1 MNKRMGSSARNASL
15 CITRH
20 LLRHGVRA
28 PHWSFARWFAQLPGA
43 ALSATRSTLLT
54 GALIG
59 ATFLA
64 TPKPALAERP
74 DTSRSDPEPTPAPSS
89 AAQGIQAAPAPMR
102 ASPSSAPKPS
112 AAAAGNPT
120 TPAPALKGKV
130 LGIAFVGRMV
140 ADLEKSIPFYETL
153 GFTRDPS
160 TDSSWRR
167 DDGLNHLYGI
177 KGARVR
183 SARMTIN
190 SNVSGK
196 PFAVYL
202 HELRGIKRTKLGGY
216 TPWEPGA
223 SHFGI
228 VVPDAQLVWSQL
240 KASGMLRARSW
251 GGELIPFPGQTQGS
265 LAYMTDPDGLD
276 IELINQ
282 RPATPAQDGRPARP
296 AIPPGLSHVGLV
308 VLDSDKETVFYGNLL
323 GGRLADTSSPWLQ
336 GDFYDSAVGG
346 HGNILRFH
354 NESFA
359 EAADPGSLMHF
370 ELVEFQNRKKAVA
383 SYRISDIGVGYVGF
397 EVQNIDALLT
407 RVKGAGAQVVS
418 DGGVVT
424 LKDGSRAVLVRD
436 PDVGGFIELFEPA
449 SRGR

>member
-1 MNKRMGSSARNASL
+1 MNRTLGTAL
-15 CITRH
+15 
-20 LLRHGVRA
+20 
-28 PHWSFARWFAQLPGA
+28 GA
-43 ALSATRSTLLT
+43 ALIA
-54 GALIG
+54 GA
-59 ATFLA
+59 FLA
-64 TPKPALAERP
+64 IPRPALADRP

-89 AAQGIQAAPAPMR
+89 AAQGNQAAPAPMR
-102 ASPSSAPKPS
+102 GSPGTAPKPS
-112 AAAAGNPT
+112 TTAAGNPT

-140 ADLEKSIPFYETL
+140 ADLDKSIPFYQTL

-160 TDSSWRR
+160 IDSWRR
-167 DDGLNHLYGI
+167 DDGLNHLFGI
-177 KGARVR
+177 KGARIR
-183 SARMTIN
+183 SAKLTIN

-202 HELRGIKRTKLGGY
+202 YELRGIKRANLAGY

-308 VLDSDKETVFYGNLL
+308 VLDSDKETAFYGNLL
-323 GGRLADTSSPWLQ
+323 GGQLAETSSPWLQ

-383 SYRISDIGVGYVGF
+383 SYRISDISVGYVGF
-397 EVQNIDALLT
+397 EVQNIDALAT
-407 RVKGAGAQVVS
+407 RVKGAGAQIVS

-424 LKDGSRAVLVRD
+424 LNDGSRATLVRD
-436 PDVGGFIELFEPA
+436 PDVGGFIELFEPT

>member
-1 MNKRMGSSARNASL
+1 MGTL
-15 CITRH
+15 
-20 LLRHGVRA
+20 
-28 PHWSFARWFAQLPGA
+28 GA
-43 ALSATRSTLLT
+43 ALGA
-54 GALIG
+54 ALIG
-59 ATFLA
+59 ATILA
-64 TPKPALAERP
+64 IPKPALAERP

-89 AAQGIQAAPAPMR
+89 ATQAIQAAPAVMR
-102 ASPSSAPKPS
+102 GSPGTAPNP
-112 AAAAGNPT
+112 ATAAAGNPT

-140 ADLEKSIPFYETL
+140 ADLDKSIPFYQTL

-160 TDSSWRR
+160 IDSSWRR
-167 DDGLNHLYGI
+167 DDAQNHLYGI
-177 KGARVR
+177 KGARIR
-183 SARMTIN
+183 SAKLTIN

-196 PFAVYL
+196 PFSVYL
-202 HELRGIKRTKLGGY
+202 YELQGIKRANLAGY

-228 VVPDAQLVWSQL
+228 VVPDAPLVWSQL
-240 KASGMLRARSW
+240 KTNGTLRARSW
-251 GGELIPFPGQTQGS
+251 GGELIPFPGETRGG
-265 LAYMTDPDGLD
+265 LAYLTDPDGLD

-282 RPATPAQDGRPARP
+282 RPATPARDSRPARP

-308 VLDSDKETVFYGNLL
+308 VLDSDKETAFYGNLL
-323 GGRLADTSSPWLQ
+323 GGQLAETSSPWLQ

-383 SYRISDIGVGYVGF
+383 SYRISDISVGYVGF
-397 EVQNIDALLT
+397 EVRGIDALLT
-407 RVKGAGAQVVS
+407 RVKGAGSQVVS
-418 DGGVVT
+418 DSGVVT
-424 LKDGSRAVLVRD
+424 LKDGGRAVLVRD

>member
-1 MNKRMGSSARNASL
+1 MNRTLNAAL
-15 CITRH
+15 
-20 LLRHGVRA
+20 
-28 PHWSFARWFAQLPGA
+28 GA
-43 ALSATRSTLLT
+43 ALIA
-54 GALIG
+54 G
-59 ATFLA
+59 TFLA
-64 TPKPALAERP
+64 IPRPALAERP
-74 DTSRSDPEPTPAPSS
+74 DTSRSDPEPTPAPSGTG
-89 AAQGIQAAPAPMR
+89 QGIQASPAPMR
-102 ASPSSAPKPS
+102 ASPGTAPK
-112 AAAAGNPT
+112 AAATAAAGNPT
-120 TPAPALKGKV
+120 TPSPTLKGKV

-140 ADLEKSIPFYETL
+140 ADLDKSIPFYETL

-160 TDSSWRR
+160 INSSWHR
-167 DDGLNHLYGI
+167 DDALNHLFGI
-177 KGARVR
+177 KGARIR
-183 SARMTIN
+183 SARLTIN

-202 HELRGIKRTKLGGY
+202 YELQGIKRANLAGY

-240 KASGMLRARSW
+240 KARGMLRARSW

-282 RPATPAQDGRPARP
+282 RPATPAQEGRPARP

-308 VLDSDKETVFYGNLL
+308 VLDSDKETAFYGNLL
-323 GGRLADTSSPWLQ
+323 GGQLAETSSPWLQ

-383 SYRISDIGVGYVGF
+383 SYRISDISVGYVGF

-418 DGGVVT
+418 DGGLVT
-424 LKDGSRAVLVRD
+424 LQDASRAALVRD